1 MAMLPAEFSDLEPQ
15 SDWCLEWER
24 ERYAKRL
31 ASTMDE
37 MQAFYD
43 AAFPRL
49 EAAMASNAP
58 LLYADIPGN
67 VCFDYEYG
75 NEAVVKD
82 AFSRAAHVT
91 RLSLD
96 STRVVGNPMEPKAAL
111 AAYDAA
117 SETYDLYSPTQ
128 GISLILG
135 GLSAITGAPSKLS
148 TPSITAVAP
157 SRWTC
162 APMRF
167 NSATCM

>member
-1 MAMLPAEFSDLEPQ
+1 MAS
-15 SDWCLEWER
+15 
-24 ERYAKRL
+24 
-31 ASTMDE
+31 
-37 MQAFYD
+37 D
-43 AAFPRL
+43 AA
-49 EAAMASNAP
+49 
-58 LLYADIPGN
+58 LLYAEIPGN

-75 NEAVVKD
+75 NEAAVNE

-135 GLSAITGAPSKLS
+135 GLSAITGAPREKIRVV
-148 TPSITAVAP
+148 PNAVEAPFMPEGPRAEGDYVNAIYEYHKAVALLEFAVGRP
-157 SRWTC
+157 LR
-162 APMRF
+162 
-167 NSATCM
+167 